1 MTYSLR
7 ANKMPWQPKCVGEV
21 YLFRVALPKRFNSST
36 VLSYEV
42 LNVPSYVG
50 RLLY

>member
-7 ANKMPWQPKCVGEV
+7 VNKMPWQSKCVGEV

-36 VLSYEV
+36 VLSYAVFECPF
-42 LNVPSYVG
+42 LCW
-50 RLLY
+50 